1 MTTAPI
7 QPNRSPTGHDGGADP
22 EGEALV
28 DALAHS
34 AFVVMGALTRIGAEH
49 ELSLTQL
56 RVLGILRDRTPR
68 MAELADYL
76 GLEKSTMSG
85 LVDRAERR
93 GLLERPRRRGVYDR
107 RRARARGACAH
118 RGPPRARPGHWP
130 PRRHRASGAHPTAG
144 TDARVSTG
152 VNPGRASVQGSA
164 TRSLITLAAAR
175 SRDGERL
182 ALGHHCGLGLCLG
195 AGVLCGR
202 RRCVDAAVGGERLV
216 PLLAGPLQ

>member
-1 MTTAPI
+1 MTAAGLELAERVHTEVRRALDPA
-7 QPNRSPTGHDGGADP
+7 TGR
-22 EGEALV
+22 L
-28 DALAHS
+28 DATERQ
-34 AFVVMGALTRIGAEH
+34 ALT
-49 ELSLTQL
+49 
-56 RVLGILRDRTPR
+56 
-68 MAELADYL
+68 
-76 GLEKSTMSG
+76 
-85 LVDRAERR
+85 
-93 GLLERPRRRGVYDR
+93 
-107 RRARARGACAH
+107 
-118 RGPPRARPGHWP
+118 
-130 PRRHRASGAHPTAG
+130 TAG

>member
-76 GLEKSTMSG
+76 EVFMTAAGLE
-85 LVDRAERR
+85 LAERVHTEVR
-93 GLLERPRRRGVYDR
+93 RALDPATGRLDATERQALTRLLERML
-107 RRARARGACAH
+107 
-118 RGPPRARPGHWP
+118 
-130 PRRHRASGAHPTAG
+130 
-144 TDARVSTG
+144 
-152 VNPGRASVQGSA
+152 GSA
-164 TRSLITLAAAR
+164 PA
-175 SRDGERL
+175 
-182 ALGHHCGLGLCLG
+182 
-195 AGVLCGR
+195 
-202 RRCVDAAVGGERLV
+202 
-216 PLLAGPLQ
+216 